1 MNAVRLALVLA
12 DGLLVGLFVL
22 RLVRLKRAIDG
33 YRPPSPLP
41 YRGTLAGTLTITRV
55 S

>member
-1 MNAVRLALVLA
+1 MSAVRLALVVA
-12 DGLLVGLFVL
+12 DGALVALFVL
-22 RLVRLKRAIDG
+22 RLVRLKRSIDG
-33 YRPPSPLP
+33 YRPSSPLP